1 MHGVPAGRGYR
12 DARRD
17 VVADVAAHQHFRDR
31 LRRREPLLGCFGVEL
46 ASPAVPH
53 ALAQAGFDALIVDTE
68 HSAFSLDQVLGLVT
82 ACQAAGLAALVRVT
96 DLSRSSVTRAADM
109 WPDALM
115 FPGIESES
123 QARAAV
129 ELARYAPLG
138 RRGVCPMLRYGP
150 LRNPYEAL
158 NDRLGLV
165 LQVEGEAAVKEAAK
179 IAGVPGVDCVFI
191 GVYDLAQSL
200 GIPGLI
206 EDSSVLEA
214 GRQVLAELPTGVA
227 LGVYVSSATMAQTW
241 KAVGATFLAYAT
253 DALLLLAGCQAA
265 AQAARTG

>member
-1 MHGVPAGRGYR
+1 MAE
-12 DARRD
+12 A
-17 VVADVAAHQHFRDR
+17 AAHQRFRDR
-31 LRRREPLLGCFGVEL
+31 LRHREPLLGCFGIEL

-82 ACQAAGLAALVRVT
+82 ACHAAGLAALVRVN
-96 DLSRSSVTRAADM
+96 DVSRSSVTRAADM

-115 FPGIESES
+115 FPGIESEA

-138 RRGVCPMLRYGP
+138 RRGVCPMLRYEP
-150 LRNPYEAL
+150 LTNRYEAL
-158 NDRLGLV
+158 NESLGLI

-179 IAGVPGVDCVFI
+179 IARVPGVDCVFV

-206 EDSSVLEA
+206 EDPRVSEA
-214 GRQVLAELPTGVA
+214 GRQVVAELPAGVA
-227 LGVYVSSATMAQTW
+227 LGVYASSGPMVETW
-241 KAVGATFLAYAT
+241 KAVGATFVAFGT